1 MRLKKKFDKNLGIV
15 FWVTGLAGSGKTRT
29 AKILVKK
36 LSRDIGPTL
45 IFSGDNLRKMF
56 DLKGYDYN
64 GRSKIVKKYSKFI
77 NFILKQKI
85 NVVFAVIGMMDHA
98 RNYNRKIFKNYFEI
112 YIKADFSILKKNNK
126 KRLYAGKKANVVGKD
141 IKPEFPKKPDLI
153 FINDFRKDLKKQ
165 VEVLYKKIKKKL
177 PDAFLAQ
184 NL

>member
-1 MRLKKKFDKNLGIV
+1 MHEHIIEKFLKTI
-15 FWVTGLAGSGKTRT
+15 
-29 AKILVKK
+29 
-36 LSRDIGPTL
+36 
-45 IFSGDNLRKMF
+45 
-56 DLKGYDYN
+56 
-64 GRSKIVKKYSKFI
+64 
-77 NFILKQKI
+77 
-85 NVVFAVIGMMDHA
+85 
-98 RNYNRKIFKNYFEI
+98 FEI

-165 VEVLYKKIKKKL
+165 VKVLYKKIKKKL

>member
-1 MRLKKKFDKNLGIV
+1 MRLKKKQFDKDLGIV

-45 IFSGDNLRKMF
+45 IFSGDNLRKIF

-64 GRSKIVKKYSKFI
+64 GRSKIVKKYSNFI

-112 YIKADFSILKKNNK
+112 YIKADFSVLKKNNK
-126 KRLYAGKKANVVGKD
+126 KETVCWKKNKCCGQRYKTRVSKKTRLN
-141 IKPEFPKKPDLI
+141 IHQQL
-153 FINDFRKDLKKQ
+153 
-165 VEVLYKKIKKKL
+165 
-177 PDAFLAQ
+177 
-184 NL
+184 